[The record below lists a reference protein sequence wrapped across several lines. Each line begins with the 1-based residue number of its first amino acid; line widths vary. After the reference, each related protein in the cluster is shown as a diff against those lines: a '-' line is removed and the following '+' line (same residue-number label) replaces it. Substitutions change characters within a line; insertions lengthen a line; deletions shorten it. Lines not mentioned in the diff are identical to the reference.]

1 LFSGGRI
8 KGDKRRREKAVR
20 RSSRIAMAVVL
31 AGAGMLPGAAGAAT
45 ILGQSNRDGTYEV
58 FGIDTGSGAA
68 TSYFTGPLGSGNNDG
83 FSPNALGRGSVLYA
97 VNDYDAS
104 GHTLLVNGA
113 NTGFVLNGTVAAGM
127 AVGTSYYYVTNT
139 GDLYEVKDAALASR
153 SQSRVADLY
162 SGTYSFGDIAYDGN
176 RVYASYGSGNENGG
190 TNFFATFG
198 LDGSGFIRTA
208 TTLRYAGLAFAG
220 GSLWGTLFA
229 GNTLHQVSTASGA
242 SLLSKAITGLGGL
255 GITDAATVPLPG
267 AALLFGSA
275 LAGLAW
281 VRRRGRNDGA
291 GLAAS

>member
-1 LFSGGRI
+1 MGRA
-8 KGDKRRREKAVR
+8 G
-20 RSSRIAMAVVL
+20 RSAIVATLL
-31 AGAGMLPGAAGAAT
+31 AGAGLLPVTADAAA

-58 FGIDTGSGAA
+58 FSIDTGTGAA
-68 TSYFTGPLGSGNNDG
+68 TSSFTQNPTAGNNDG
-83 FSPNALGRGSVLYA
+83 FSPNALGSGSVLYA

-153 SQSRVADLY
+153 SQSKVKDLFAG
-162 SGTYSFGDIAYDGN
+162 STSYSFGDIAYDGSK
-176 RVYASYGSGNENGG
+176 VYASYGNGNESGG
-190 TNFFATFG
+190 TNFFATFN
-198 LDGSGFIRTA
+198 LDGSGFSSIPA
-208 TTLRYAGLAFAG
+208 TLRYAGLAFAG

-229 GNTLHQVSTASGA
+229 AGTLHQVNTASGA
-242 SLLSKAITGLGGL
+242 SLLSKTITGLGGL
-255 GITDAATVPLPG
+255 GITDAATVPIPG

-281 VRRRGRNDGA
+281 VRRRGRSDGA
-291 GLAAS
+291 ALAAG